1 MQAVKYSAVN
11 TSVPSAA
18 AFISEIYPPPI
29 LYKVSSHAFISAHRE
44 HRITRPR
51 ALWQKSLRMQN
62 TAAVGHQ
69 RFGSASDAGR
79 EERDTPRRGEQR
91 GEASRRVNFGWNNW
105 TNWRSQRSELKVL
118 YVMAVCGRAQ
128 REYKIKK
135 IKLKGCWWRAGSR
148 ESRWRKESEAKQTHE
163 NKRGLI
169 HSSK

>member
-1 MQAVKYSAVN
+1 MKYSAVN

-51 ALWQKSLRMQN
+51 ALCQKSLRMQN

-79 EERDTPRRGEQR
+79 ERRYATKRRAKRGGEQT
-91 GEASRRVNFGWNNW
+91 GEFW
-105 TNWRSQRSELKVL
+105 LK
-118 YVMAVCGRAQ
+118 
-128 REYKIKK
+128 
-135 IKLKGCWWRAGSR
+135 
-148 ESRWRKESEAKQTHE
+148 
-163 NKRGLI
+163 
-169 HSSK
+169 

>member
-51 ALWQKSLRMQN
+51 ALWQKSLMVQN

-79 EERDTPRRGEQR
+79 ERREIR
-91 GEASRRVNFGWNNW
+91 HEEASKEGRRADGWILAEII
-105 TNWRSQRSELKVL
+105 ELIE
-118 YVMAVCGRAQ
+118 GPRDQ
-128 REYKIKK
+128 IE
-135 IKLKGCWWRAGSR
+135 
-148 ESRWRKESEAKQTHE
+148 
-163 NKRGLI
+163 GLI
-169 HSSK
+169 CHGCVWKSTEGV